1 MRGGPYDFG
10 RSWMRRTDAVRADI
24 DAYRWRVN
32 AKTMALDVRSRLGA
46 AGMWS
51 RRQIVGE
58 TVLAVVLGLAMAM
71 TQTSEGALRM
81 VAVGVVAAVIS
92 LLRRAFP
99 GGALLATG
107 AVSGVLGGFGFV
119 LIVVSWSAGA
129 RIEAPR
135 RALAFFTAAYVLY
148 VGLSVPSPSQ
158 PLSAAQTLVFITLAF
173 LVTGVVP
180 GLASRNRAQR
190 RTLLRALH
198 EHNAQLL
205 REREMIASHSRL
217 RERQRIAQDMHDSL
231 GHQLAL
237 IAVHTG
243 ALEVDRELTG
253 GQREVVGV
261 LREASVSAMHELR
274 EAVGIL
280 RDGTPDQLR
289 DNEGELEAQARGVAG
304 IDGLVDASRGAGT
317 VVALRRTGQARP
329 LAPAADHAAFRIV
342 QEALTNALKH
352 AQGAAISVELRYEPD
367 SLVVEVANGPV
378 PALTSAVR
386 RTVVSGGQGLTG
398 LQERARLVGGM
409 VHAGPSADGGFRIAG
424 VLPYGPGS
432 PRASESGRWPHG
444 PGAGRSDLRRCGE
457 RLPGAERGGGARRR
471 WCGHRLVRCAGQ
483 AEGVRHRHGTQEEGC
498 RDRMRRRSADLPGS
512 WGGCRRADHQP
523 GGEGGRQAHAR
534 SEGLRVGEGRGL
546 RDGRT
551 GQAAARK
558 VLPGRDLGRRGARR
572 AAGATCS
579 SYLSTKNWPTEGG
592 DMPAFRFCFKDGKLV
607 EKRAFATKS

>member
-1 MRGGPYDFG
+1 
-10 RSWMRRTDAVRADI
+10 
-24 DAYRWRVN
+24 
-32 AKTMALDVRSRLGA
+32 MALDVRSRLGA

-58 TVLAVVLGLAMAM
+58 TVLAVVLALCMAV
-71 TQTSEGALRM
+71 TQTGDGALRM
-81 VAVGVVAAVIS
+81 VAIGVVAAVIS

-99 GGALLATG
+99 VGTLLVTG
-107 AVSGVLGGFGFV
+107 AVAGALGGFGFV

-129 RIEAPR
+129 RIDAPR
-135 RALAFFTAAYVLY
+135 RALAFFTATYVLY

-158 PLSAAQTLVFITLAF
+158 PLSAVQTLVFTTLAF
-173 LVTGVVP
+173 LATGVVP

-190 RTLLRALH
+190 RTLMRALH

-253 GQREVVGV
+253 RQREVVGV
-261 LREASVSAMHELR
+261 LREASVTAMHELR

-289 DNEGELEAQARGVAG
+289 DQETELEPQSRGAAG

-352 AQGAAISVELRYEPD
+352 AQGAAIAVELRYEPD
-367 SLVVEVANGPV
+367 SLVVEVANGPA
-378 PALTSAVR
+378 PTLTSAVR

-409 VHAGPSADGGFRIAG
+409 VHAGTAADGGFRIAG
-424 VLPYGPGS
+424 VLPYGPRS
-432 PRASESGRWPHG
+432 PRATESDRWPADPG
-444 PGAGRSDLRRCGE
+444 PDGATFVDAANDFRGQSEGAVPGDGGADIDWSGAPDRQKEFDIAMGRKKKGVVIGCGGAVLAFVILGVLAVVLIVNLVGKE
-457 RLPGAERGGGARRR
+457 GDKLMLDPKVYESVKVGDSETAVRDRLP
-471 WCGHRLVRCAGQ
+471 
-483 AEGVRHRHGTQEEGC
+483 HGK
-498 RDRMRRRSADLPGS
+498 SF
-512 WGGCRRADHQP
+512 
-523 GGEGGRQAHAR
+523 
-534 SEGLRVGEGRGL
+534 
-546 RDGRT
+546 
-551 GQAAARK
+551 
-558 VLPGRDLGRRGARR
+558 LGPALGDEAPAKPRGA
-572 AAGATCS
+572 ACS
-579 SYLSTKNWPTEGG
+579 SYLSTRNWPTGG
-592 DMPAFRFCFKDGKLV
+592 GKMPAFRFCFKDGKLI

>member
-1 MRGGPYDFG
+1 M
-10 RSWMRRTDAVRADI
+10 
-24 DAYRWRVN
+24 N

-58 TVLAVVLGLAMAM
+58 TVLTVVLGLGMAM
-71 TQTSEGALRM
+71 TQVSEGALRM
-81 VAVGVVAAVIS
+81 VAVGVVSAVIS

-99 GGALLATG
+99 AGTLLATG
-107 AVSGVLGGFGFV
+107 AISGVLGGLGFV

-135 RALAFFTAAYVLY
+135 RALAFFTSAYVLY
-148 VGLSVPSPSQ
+148 AGLSLLHPSQ
-158 PLSAAQTLVFITLAF
+158 PLFAAQTLVFITLGF
-173 LVTGVVP
+173 LVTAVVP

-243 ALEVDRELTG
+243 ALEVDRELTNR
-253 GQREVVGV
+253 QREVVSV

-304 IDGLVDASRGAGT
+304 IDGLVEASRGAGT

-352 AQGAAISVELRYEPD
+352 AQGAAIAVELRYEPD

-409 VHAGPSADGGFRIAG
+409 VHAGPGADGGFRIAG

-432 PRASESGRWPHG
+432 PRASEGGRWPADPG
-444 PGAGRSDLRRCGE
+444 PDGATFVDAANDFRGQSEGAV
-457 RLPGAERGGGARRR
+457 PGDGGADIDWSGAPDRQKEFDIAMGRKKKGFMIG
-471 WCGHRLVRCAGQ
+471 CGSAVLAFVVLGVLAVVLVVNLVGKEGDRIMLDPKVYESVKVGDSETAVRDKLPHGKAYLGPALDDQ
-483 AEGVRHRHGTQEEGC
+483 APAKPR
-498 RDRMRRRSADLPGS
+498 
-512 WGGCRRADHQP
+512 
-523 GGEGGRQAHAR
+523 
-534 SEGLRVGEGRGL
+534 
-546 RDGRT
+546 
-551 GQAAARK
+551 
-558 VLPGRDLGRRGARR
+558 
-572 AAGATCS
+572 GATCS
-579 SYLSTKNWPTEGG
+579 SYLSKKDWPAEGG
-592 DMPAFRFCFKDGKLV
+592 HMPAFRFCFKDGRLI
-607 EKRAFATKS
+607 EKRTFVTKS

>member
-1 MRGGPYDFG
+1 
-10 RSWMRRTDAVRADI
+10 MRRTDAVRAGI
-24 DAYRWRVN
+24 RAYRWRVN
-32 AKTMALDVRSRLGA
+32 AKTMALEVRSRLGA

-58 TVLAVVLGLAMAM
+58 TVLAVVLALGMAL
-71 TQTSEGALRM
+71 TQVSEGALQM
-81 VAVGVVAAVIS
+81 VAVGVVSAVIS

-99 GGALLATG
+99 AGALLATG
-107 AVSGVLGGFGFV
+107 AISGVLGGLGFV

-135 RALAFFTAAYVLY
+135 RALAFFTSAYVLY
-148 VGLSVPSPSQ
+148 AGLSLLHPTQ
-158 PLSAAQTLVFITLAF
+158 PLFAAQTLVFITLGF
-173 LVTGVVP
+173 LVTAVVP

-289 DNEGELEAQARGVAG
+289 DNEGELEPQARGVAG
-304 IDGLVDASRGAGT
+304 IDGLVEASRGAGT
-317 VVALRRTGQARP
+317 VVALRRTGRSRP

-352 AQGAAISVELRYEPD
+352 AQGATIAVELRYEPD
-367 SLVVEVANGPV
+367 SLVVEIANGPV

-409 VHAGPSADGGFRIAG
+409 VHAGPGADGGFRIAG

-432 PRASESGRWPHG
+432 PRASESGRWPADPGADGATFVDAANDFRGQSEGAG
-444 PGAGRSDLRRCGE
+444 PGD
-457 RLPGAERGGGARRR
+457 GGADIDWSGAPDRQKEFDIAMGRKKKGFMIG
-471 WCGHRLVRCAGQ
+471 CGSAVLAFVVLGVLAVVLVVNLVGKEGDRIMLDPKVYESVKVGDSEKAVRDKLPHGKAYLGPALNDQ
-483 AEGVRHRHGTQEEGC
+483 APAE
-498 RDRMRRRSADLPGS
+498 P
-512 WGGCRRADHQP
+512 
-523 GGEGGRQAHAR
+523 
-534 SEGLRVGEGRGL
+534 
-546 RDGRT
+546 
-551 GQAAARK
+551 K
-558 VLPGRDLGRRGARR
+558 GAS
-572 AAGATCS
+572 CS
-579 SYLSTKNWPTEGG
+579 SYLSKKDWPADGG
-592 DMPAFRFCFKDGKLV
+592 HMPAFRFCFKDGKLI
-607 EKRAFATKS
+607 EKRAFVTKS

>member
-1 MRGGPYDFG
+1 
-10 RSWMRRTDAVRADI
+10 MRRTDAVRAGI
-24 DAYRWRVN
+24 RAYRWRVN

-58 TVLAVVLGLAMAM
+58 TVLAVVLALGMAL
-71 TQTSEGALRM
+71 TQVSEGALRM
-81 VAVGVVAAVIS
+81 VAVGVAAAVIS

-148 VGLSVPSPSQ
+148 VGLSVPSASE
-158 PLSAAQTLVFITLAF
+158 PLSAVQALLFITLAF
-173 LVTGVVP
+173 LATGVVP

-289 DNEGELEAQARGVAG
+289 DNEGELEPQARGVAG
-304 IDGLVDASRGAGT
+304 IDGLVEASRGAGT
-317 VVALRRTGQARP
+317 VVALRRTGRPRP

-352 AQGAAISVELRYEPD
+352 AQGAAIAVELRYEPD
-367 SLVVEVANGPV
+367 SLVVEIANGPL

-409 VHAGPSADGGFRIAG
+409 VHAGPGADGGFRIAG

-432 PRASESGRWPHG
+432 PRASESGRWPVDPGPDGATFVDAANDFRGQSEGAG
-444 PGAGRSDLRRCGE
+444 PGD
-457 RLPGAERGGGARRR
+457 GGADIDWSGAPDRQKEFDIAMGRKKKGFMIG
-471 WCGHRLVRCAGQ
+471 CGSAVLAFVVLGVLAVVLVVNLVGKEGDRIMLDPKVYESVKVGDSEKAVRDKLPHGKAYLGPALNDQ
-483 AEGVRHRHGTQEEGC
+483 APAE
-498 RDRMRRRSADLPGS
+498 P
-512 WGGCRRADHQP
+512 
-523 GGEGGRQAHAR
+523 
-534 SEGLRVGEGRGL
+534 
-546 RDGRT
+546 
-551 GQAAARK
+551 K
-558 VLPGRDLGRRGARR
+558 GAS
-572 AAGATCS
+572 CS
-579 SYLSTKNWPTEGG
+579 SYLSKKDWPADGG
-592 DMPAFRFCFKDGKLV
+592 HMPAFRFCFKDGKLI
-607 EKRAFATKS
+607 EKRAFVTKS

>member
-1 MRGGPYDFG
+1 M
-10 RSWMRRTDAVRADI
+10 
-24 DAYRWRVN
+24 N
-32 AKTMALDVRSRLGA
+32 AKTMALGVRSRLGA

-58 TVLAVVLGLAMAM
+58 TVLAVVLALSMAM

-148 VGLSVPSPSQ
+148 VGLSVPRTSQ
-158 PLSAAQTLVFITLAF
+158 PLSALQALVFITLAF
-173 LVTGVVP
+173 LAMGVVP

-289 DNEGELEAQARGVAG
+289 DNEGELETQARGVAG
-304 IDGLVDASRGAGT
+304 IDGLVEASRGAGT
-317 VVALRRTGQARP
+317 VVALRRTGRPRP

-352 AQGAAISVELRYEPD
+352 AQGAAIAVELRYEPD
-367 SLVVEVANGPV
+367 SLVVEIANGPV

-386 RTVVSGGQGLTG
+386 RPVVSGGQGLTG

-409 VHAGPSADGGFRIAG
+409 VHAGPATDGGFRIAG

-432 PRASESGRWPHG
+432 PRAAESGRWPAD
-444 PGAGRSDLRRCGE
+444 PGSDGATFVDAANDFRGQSE
-457 RLPGAERGGGARRR
+457 GAAPGDGGADIDWSGAPDRQKEFDIAMGRKKKGFMIG
-471 WCGHRLVRCAGQ
+471 CGSAVLAFVVLGVLAVVLIVNLVGKEGDKIMLDPKVYESVKVGDSETAVRDKLPHGKAYLGPALNDQ
-483 AEGVRHRHGTQEEGC
+483 APAKPR
-498 RDRMRRRSADLPGS
+498 
-512 WGGCRRADHQP
+512 
-523 GGEGGRQAHAR
+523 
-534 SEGLRVGEGRGL
+534 
-546 RDGRT
+546 
-551 GQAAARK
+551 
-558 VLPGRDLGRRGARR
+558 
-572 AAGATCS
+572 GATCS
-579 SYLSTKNWPTEGG
+579 SYLSKKNWPTEGG
-592 DMPAFRFCFKDGKLV
+592 HMPAFRFCFKDGKLI